1 MVKKW
6 QFGAFKDIPPQEKR
20 ITVSTL
26 FTLLRIALV
35 PFIVGAIR
43 AQVWSYALGLF
54 LVAAFSDIV
63 DGALARWWNDQTFLG
78 ACLDP
83 IADKLLVVSCF
94 WSFALVESPLLEV
107 PYWFAFFVF
116 IKETIVLGGAIIIC
130 GVKGGILMRPTLLG
144 KTAALLQM
152 CLIIYL
158 LGCYY
163 FQWSWMVGYRCLLIG
178 TQGAMVLALSQ
189 YLDIGWHQL
198 WGNDE
203 TYVHEK

>member
-6 QFGAFKDIPPQEKR
+6 QFSAFKDIPPQEKR

-43 AQVWSYALGLF
+43 AQLWNYALGLF
-54 LVAAFSDIV
+54 LVAAFSDII

-94 WSFALVESPLLEV
+94 CSFALVGSPVLEV

-163 FQWSWMVGYRCLLIG
+163 FQWASVPAYRCLLIG

-189 YLDIGWHQL
+189 YLGIGWLQL
-198 WGNDE
+198 WGNGKG
-203 TYVHEK
+203 YVHEK